1 MGRRIYDDDD
11 YDRNCCQR
19 NVFKIVVITCLVV
32 CAIGLAA
39 TLTYIYMKQVQRER
53 ALVAKKNTWSKRLEQ
68 CEPVFKI
75 AGPLIKTIVKVAF
88 SVILL

>member
-1 MGRRIYDDDD
+1 MGRRTDNDD
-11 YDRNCCQR
+11 YDRNCCQQ
-19 NVFKIVVITCLVV
+19 NAFKIFIIICLVV
-32 CAIGLAA
+32 CAIGLAV
-39 TLTYIYMKQVQRER
+39 TLTYVYMKQVQRER
-53 ALVAKKNTWSKRLEQ
+53 ALLAKKNAWSKRLEQ